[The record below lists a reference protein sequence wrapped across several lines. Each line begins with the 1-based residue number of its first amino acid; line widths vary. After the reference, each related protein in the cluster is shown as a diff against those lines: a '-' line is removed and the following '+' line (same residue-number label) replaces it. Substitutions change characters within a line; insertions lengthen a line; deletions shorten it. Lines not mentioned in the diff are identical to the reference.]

1 MSRSN
6 RPQTGTYDPGPTDAQ
21 MRLLEKL
28 GSEGV
33 NTEDLSHPAVTQFL
47 IQNYRAHLTEL
58 KLAKDA
64 NESLQNDNNALRTER
79 EELRIK
85 VAILESRINTNWLE
99 IPVSILSGFS
109 INLLTNNPGDGMGWF
124 LLIIS
129 LIILLFIRGEDLL
142 NAVNRVRS
150 KSKGESSG

>member
-6 RPQTGTYDPGPTDAQ
+6 RPKTGTFDPGPTDAE

-33 NTEDLSHPAVTQFL
+33 NIEDLSNPAVAQFL
-47 IQNYRAHLTEL
+47 IHNYKVNLIEL
-58 KLAKDA
+58 KQAQGA
-64 NESLQNDNNALRTER
+64 NEYLQNDNSALRNER

-85 VAILESRINTNWLE
+85 VAILESRMNSNWLE
-99 IPVSILSGFS
+99 IPVSIISGFS
-109 INLLTNNPGDGMGWF
+109 INLLTNNPGDEMGWV

-142 NAVNRVRS
+142 NTVNRVRS
-150 KSKGESSG
+150 KSKGESNG